1 MPGVNPANY
10 PRLYW
15 DLRPTVNGRGANR
28 HNLANFIELTGW
40 IQYQIDNEFIEI
52 AGIIYAENG
61 LHLKSVDTAN
71 EDDATTVHLG
81 GFLIEDTTINQRKPK
96 VPGEPIQDQ
105 FNLDVYN
112 SKYSFPYKGVDK
124 VVLHQTLWNSRPLE
138 ADLPFQLFGNP
149 SNPSHHFE
157 HPNIII
163 PPNSITDRVYYEI
176 IASSR
181 FVSSGRLLFTKKDV
195 IADHTH
201 TGWFTVE
208 WADDDISCD
217 PCFPD
222 YYNYLESSHFAN
234 NQKSSLIYSNEVRL
248 NEGDDYNETFAFR
261 TEVKVDNNGV
271 TFDFTGDPNWI
282 YPDPI
287 FSYSLDFDSYTFPR
301 DSGDPDEVLTTDGV
315 TQLRWESISNLI
327 DTGLINAESG
337 LHIKESHT
345 GDPNDADTVHL
356 GGKLLEDTFIDLIEI
371 DYDTPRD
378 LEISGLAGA
387 TTGGPS
393 GPFTRPYEN
402 TLAKYFTK
410 WEWENKVDDPMIDYL
425 FLWND
430 ENELTPGLNNRFY
443 RVNSSFGTDPGDIF
457 VTNDETQTKFSKN
470 DINFTKALLGTYA
483 TDRDSSYFGGDR
495 LFSHAE
501 FSTLSKGI
509 SARSNSNKPQ
519 AFISTGSRILPIGVE
534 PNINND
540 WAFKNEIYLDDSGIS
555 FRFTNTGAPG
565 NFPSPNGSYLFPTS
579 DGTENQVLTTD
590 GSGVLR
596 WEDPCCTDL
605 LVDADYLCLNAW
617 LGVEGKGPPLDTES
631 TISEVFEAVFEL
643 LCDALLNI
651 ETLQNQVE
659 TLQEEVDTLQCF
671 HTNINIQG
679 VIVNDDSDP
688 GATGS
693 IDLNVTNGEAPYTYS
708 WTSIPAGFTA
718 TTKNIRNL
726 SPITYIVE
734 VTDNN
739 GCQETAQFDVLQ
751 EAAPADPTLQLFTSC
766 VNFTRDWEGNIN
778 TGILTNINPNIVM
791 TDYDIQ
797 FITEGIMLGS
807 SPTEMATCGLPW
819 SDDPLWATNYNNQ
832 AGSPS
837 FGAITANPT
846 DTYGSLNFG
855 GVASCDYDDVY
866 ASAVTVVI
874 TINGNYVS
882 PASPIVNKTF
892 VGVIPAHSFGQ
903 QGTLP
908 PDQAVCVDFY
918 ESVIV

>member
-81 GFLIEDTTINQRKPK
+81 GTLIEDTTITYTDYNLIITGTNDNPLGTLTSLWGGKSFLYNAPYYKLSGNYGGLSTGKRLGFSAYQEGFEFDVQIKARRQPYRKTFLKLLGDYWILGGSNFYGDPFSIS
-96 VPGEPIQDQ
+96 EPDPIIAGKSGSAQEGTTGGIEFHFGGSTPDNRTT
-105 FNLDVYN
+105 FDW
-112 SKYSFPYKGVDK
+112 YSFPIKWG
-124 VVLHQTLWNSRPLE
+124 S
-138 ADLPFQLFGNP
+138 
-149 SNPSHHFE
+149 
-157 HPNIII
+157 
-163 PPNSITDRVYYEI
+163 
-176 IASSR
+176 
-181 FVSSGRLLFTKKDV
+181 
-195 IADHTH
+195 
-201 TGWFTVE
+201 
-208 WADDDISCD
+208 
-217 PCFPD
+217 
-222 YYNYLESSHFAN
+222 N
-234 NQKSSLIYSNEVRL
+234 NQVLVTEANGILKW
-248 NEGDDYNETFAFR
+248 DD
-261 TEVKVDNNGV
+261 V
-271 TFDFTGDPNWI
+271 
-282 YPDPI
+282 
-287 FSYSLDFDSYTFPR
+287 
-301 DSGDPDEVLTTDGV
+301 
-315 TQLRWESISNLI
+315 SNLI

-378 LEISGLAGA
+378 LEISGLGGA
-387 TTGGPS
+387 TTQRGPS
-393 GPFTRPYEN
+393 DPYQ
-402 TLAKYFTK
+402 TSLLKHFTK

-430 ENELTPGLNNRFY
+430 ENELIPGLNNRFY
-443 RVNSSFGTDPGDIF
+443 ATTSFHPTDPGDIF
-457 VTNDETQTKFSKN
+457 ITNDEASTAFSKN
-470 DINFTKALLGTYA
+470 DINFTRALLGSYA
-483 TDRDSSYFGGDR
+483 TDRDLSNFGGDR

-501 FSTLSKGI
+501 FSTINKGVR
-509 SARSNSNKPQ
+509 AKANLNKPE

-617 LGVEGKGPPLDTES
+617 LGVEGKGPPLDTGS

-807 SPTEMATCGLPW
+807 SPTEMATCGFPW

-874 TINGNYVS
+874 TINGNYLS